1 MQTAV
6 RPLAI
11 SEAEGIICRLDPR
24 PSVLD
29 CGIVASP
36 APITSLPWLS
46 YFSCYFFKLSIYV
59 WSFVGSPI
67 CLHVWP
73 FLLIMVSTYL
83 ARSLSLLLFAQPML
97 AQFKLYPAV
106 SPKLLVASLY
116 ISSGCV
122 VALNA
127 TINCDQDL
135 FQMAGDADAGVNIES
150 AQQRTYDLVA
160 YPSPYRQ
167 TIQATWPQ
175 EDFSILAAEP
185 GIL

>member
-1 MQTAV
+1 
-6 RPLAI
+6 
-11 SEAEGIICRLDPR
+11 
-24 PSVLD
+24 
-29 CGIVASP
+29 
-36 APITSLPWLS
+36 
-46 YFSCYFFKLSIYV
+46 
-59 WSFVGSPI
+59 
-67 CLHVWP
+67 
-73 FLLIMVSTYL
+73 MVSTYL

-150 AQQRTYDLVA
+150 AQQ
-160 YPSPYRQ
+160 
-167 TIQATWPQ
+167 
-175 EDFSILAAEP
+175 
-185 GIL
+185 